1 MNWLKLWI
9 MDYFKC
15 EKCKYKKEV
24 NKELVNLVN
33 DLLKSQNEILKFIDL
48 KTNEKCLG

>member
-1 MNWLKLWI
+1 

-33 DLLKSQNEILKFIDL
+33 DLLKTQREILKYIDL
-48 KTNEKCLG
+48 KTDKKVSGVNVKK